1 MALLAVHVHSNGQR
15 QIRQVVVRN
24 VLGGCVKEVNE
35 GDPEP
40 LVLVLTMAPQR
51 YNITGPGGGLGL
63 WAKSPRP
70 LKFKSTRPR
79 GEMNAGLIILRVVS
93 ERRDA
98 QIERDGVG
106 LRRSFAAAAPSQQH
120 YNPALNWSSHRRVP
134 RGGAAGST
142 SRRDAAAPRGGTRA
156 ARSINSVAAASAPRR
171 MSVTELV
178 RAAASQQRLRRSS
191 VTAALRAP

>member
-70 LKFKSTRPR
+70 LKFKSTR

-98 QIERDGVG
+98 QIERD
-106 LRRSFAAAAPSQQH
+106 RAAAA
-120 YNPALNWSSHRRVP
+120 
-134 RGGAAGST
+134 
-142 SRRDAAAPRGGTRA
+142 
-156 ARSINSVAAASAPRR
+156 
-171 MSVTELV
+171 
-178 RAAASQQRLRRSS
+178 
-191 VTAALRAP
+191 

>member
-70 LKFKSTRPR
+70 LKFKSTR

-156 ARSINSVAAASAPRR
+156 ARSINSVAAASTPSQQQKQARGDGSVPRR
-171 MSVTELV
+171 
-178 RAAASQQRLRRSS
+178 
-191 VTAALRAP
+191 